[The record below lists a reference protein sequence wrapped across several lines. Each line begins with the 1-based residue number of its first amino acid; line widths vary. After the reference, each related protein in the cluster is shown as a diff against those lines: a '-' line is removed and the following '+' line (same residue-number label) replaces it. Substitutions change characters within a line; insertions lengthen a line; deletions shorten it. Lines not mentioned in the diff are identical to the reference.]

1 MTDRN
6 FDVVIVGGG
15 VIGSA
20 TAFFLASQPDF
31 TGSIAVVEKDSTYAD
46 AATPRS
52 AGGIRQQFS
61 TPENVQ
67 ISAFGAQFYKAIESH
82 LAVGN
87 DKPAINFHENG
98 YLFLATH
105 AGLKVLLD
113 NHRLQHE
120 YGAQTLLWT
129 PQELQAKFPW
139 VNTSDLAGATFGPA
153 NEGWVDPYALLQA
166 FKRKARALGVTYLQ
180 DEVVGFDFAGAKVAA
195 VKLKEGARLGC
206 GIVVNAAGYH
216 ARSIARHAG
225 IDLPVHPRKRFVY
238 VFDCREEV
246 ENETMPLT
254 IDPSGVWF
262 RPEGSN
268 FICGVSPE
276 EGDDPDCLDF
286 ELDYRPFEELIWPT
300 LANRVPV
307 FEAIKM
313 VRAWAGHY
321 DYNVLDQNVLIG
333 PAPQVPN
340 FHFANGFSGHGVQQ
354 SPAIGRALS
363 ELIVYGQFRTLDLS
377 RLSYSRVLS
386 GALIREANVV

>member
-1 MTDRN
+1 MTEGSY
-6 FDVVIVGGG
+6 DVVIVGGG

-20 TAFFLASQPDF
+20 TAYFLASEPDF
-31 TGSIAVVEKDSTYAD
+31 DGSIAVIEKDSTYTD

-52 AGGIRQQFS
+52 AGGVRQQFS

-67 ISAFGAQFYKAIESH
+67 ISAFAAAFYKSIEQH
-82 LAVGN
+82 LSVGN

-105 AGLKVLLD
+105 GGLKTLLA

-120 YGAQTLLWT
+120 QGAGTLLWT
-129 PQELQAKFPW
+129 PEELQSRFPW
-139 VNTSDLAGATFGPA
+139 INTADLAGATFGPA
-153 NEGWVDPYALLQA
+153 NEGWIDPYSLLQA
-166 FKRKARALGVTYLQ
+166 FKRKARALDVTYIQ
-180 DEVVGFDFAGAKVAA
+180 DEVVGFDFAGASISA
-195 VKLKEGARLGC
+195 VKLKEGGRIDCAA
-206 GIVVNAAGYH
+206 VVNSAGYH
-216 ARSIARHAG
+216 ARTIAGFAG
-225 IDLPVHPRKRFVY
+225 IDLPVHPRKRYVY

-262 RPEGSN
+262 RPEGAN

-276 EGDDPDCLDF
+276 DGDDPDCLDF

-300 LANRVPV
+300 LAHRVPM
-307 FEAIKM
+307 FEAIKLI
-313 VRAWAGHY
+313 RAWAGHY

-340 FHFANGFSGHGVQQ
+340 FFFANGFSGHGLQQ

-363 ELIVYGQFRTLDLS
+363 ELIVFGQYRTLDLS
-377 RLSYSRVLS
+377 RLSYTRVLN